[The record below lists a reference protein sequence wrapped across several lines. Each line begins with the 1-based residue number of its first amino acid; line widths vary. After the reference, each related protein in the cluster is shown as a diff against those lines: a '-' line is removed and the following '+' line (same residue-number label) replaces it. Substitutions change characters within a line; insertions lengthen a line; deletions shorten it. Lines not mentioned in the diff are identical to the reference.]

1 MENIDLKDIKNIII
15 EKRFVFIS
23 IILIAL
29 VAGTAFTIFTKPLYE
44 SSAVIQVDKNESSL
58 TQFIKNNDIYADA
71 AKDLGVETNFIKE
84 NTSITYTSATKTINI
99 TVKKENKTD
108 SKRIADKLSEIIE
121 RKVEKTYGISVKV
134 IQSAVESNKPTNV
147 NYKKNLLFAF
157 TIIVF
162 ASGIYILTILLM
174 KSRLVNKAENLEEI
188 CTVLGEIPNK
198 IPNTENKENEA
209 IINDAKE
216 PITNELLRK
225 MITNISLNKN
235 ISNIKTLL
243 ITSANK
249 NEGKSFTASN
259 LAVCYAKLGKKVLIV
274 DTDIIEGK
282 LNEIFDVDNVKG
294 FTGLLIESSKNN
306 ISKSIIEASILETQY
321 SNLHIIPSG
330 QIENID
336 SYKLLM
342 TGNLNNLINELKTM
356 YDMVILDSVSA
367 LDLNDSIIV
376 SNSCDATVIV
386 TEYDKTKIENVEKIK
401 KNIEKVG
408 GIILG
413 IIINKTPNISNSKP
427 LIEQLKKK
435 IYSINK
441 EK

>member
-121 RKVEKTYGISVKV
+121 RKVEKTYGISAKV

-188 CTVLGEIPNK
+188 CTILGEL
-198 IPNTENKENEA
+198 PNTENKENEA

-249 NEGKSFTASN
+249 NEGKSFIASN
-259 LAVCYAKLGKKVLIV
+259 LAVCYAELGKKVLIV

-282 LNEIFDVDNVKG
+282 LNDIFNVDNVKG

-330 QIENID
+330 RIENID

-356 YDMVILDSVSA
+356 YDMVIFDSVSA

-386 TEYDKTKIENVEKIK
+386 AEYDKTKIENVEKIK

-408 GIILG
+408 GSILG

-427 LIEQLKKK
+427 LMEQLKKK